1 MLGAIISWHRCHRL
15 PLSLSHIDDISPLL
29 LQLSLLCV
37 VTGLSLSLATMLSPL
52 VSSLI
57 ADAKLSHSL
66 SLSSYDDDRSVD
78 AGAPERDIDVALV
91 VVALWLA
98 GSDGGDSHL
107 IARCQPPCAVLTP
120 LSPSLSASPSHSRTT
135 STVEGNIGSVDG
147 RRPMAEA

>member
-1 MLGAIISWHRCHRL
+1 M

-91 VVALWLA
+91 VVALW
-98 GSDGGDSHL
+98 
-107 IARCQPPCAVLTP
+107 
-120 LSPSLSASPSHSRTT
+120 
-135 STVEGNIGSVDG
+135 
-147 RRPMAEA
+147 